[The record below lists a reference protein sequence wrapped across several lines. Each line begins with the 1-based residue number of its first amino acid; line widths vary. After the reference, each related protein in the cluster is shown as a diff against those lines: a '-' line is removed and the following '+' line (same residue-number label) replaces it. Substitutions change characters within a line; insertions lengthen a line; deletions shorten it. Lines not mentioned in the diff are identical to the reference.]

1 MLTLAA
7 DALIVPATTVQMLG
21 AGGFGA
27 ILGWYLYFIN
37 RHRKDDVQLSDFVTV
52 VGAIGG
58 AAVLALFPA
67 GTDLFGAYGI
77 GLAIG
82 FFGYVL
88 VLLLLVRASM
98 RRPDGAFDWE
108 WFLDARCRVPRADQ
122 QHSADRPMGDVHT
135 RVPPPGVRDA
145 GGRGRPGGETI

>member
-1 MLTLAA
+1 MLMLAA
-7 DALIVPATTVQMLG
+7 DVHVPATTVQLLG
-21 AGGFGA
+21 AGGFGM

-82 FFGYVL
+82 FFGYFL
-88 VLLLLVRASM
+88 VLLLLVRASL
-98 RRPDGAFDWE
+98 RRADGAFDWE
-108 WFLDARCRVPRADQ
+108 WFLDGRCRKPRDDQ
-122 QHSADRPMGDVHT
+122 QQSGDRPMGEAEL
-135 RVPPPGVRDA
+135 RRR
-145 GGRGRPGGETI
+145 GGGGGGGGGGETV